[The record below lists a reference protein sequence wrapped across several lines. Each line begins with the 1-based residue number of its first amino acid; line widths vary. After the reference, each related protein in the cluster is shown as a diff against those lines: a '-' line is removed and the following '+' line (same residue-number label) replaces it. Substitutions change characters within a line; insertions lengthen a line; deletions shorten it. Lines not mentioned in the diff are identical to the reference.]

1 MSHRHTAPGQHE
13 HEFEPEHGLPERLPE
28 GERILW
34 QAQPQWRDLAVRA
47 FHVRKL
53 SLYFALILL
62 LRGLNGW
69 VDGEPLAL
77 IVRGIALLGLLSVF
91 TIGLL
96 VLMAWLA
103 ARTTAYTLTDKRV
116 VMRIGIVLSLSLN
129 LPLARIAAADLRRDK
144 RGGSTGDLV
153 LRLGPDAKIAY
164 LHLWPHARPWRLA
177 RPEPMLRSLADA
189 PGLAA
194 ALAQAWSA
202 ATGTDLPSQATRP
215 ATDLTPATPR
225 GERQSSGKSG
235 SAWAT
240 S

>member
-13 HEFEPEHGLPERLPE
+13 HEFEPEHGLPERLPA

-34 QAQPQWRDLAVRA
+34 QVQPHWRDLAVRA

-53 SLYFALILL
+53 SLYFSVILL
-62 LRGLNGW
+62 LRGMNGW
-69 VDGEPLAL
+69 VDGEPVAV
-77 IVRGIALLGLLSVF
+77 IARGLALLGLLAVF

-96 VLMAWLA
+96 TAMAWLA
-103 ARTTAYTLTDKRV
+103 ARTTAYTVTDKRV

-129 LPLARIAAADLRRDK
+129 LPLARIVAADLRRDK

-153 LRLGPDAKIAY
+153 LRLGPDEKIAY

-189 PGLAA
+189 PRLAA
-194 ALAQAWSA
+194 VLAKAWA
-202 ATGTDLPSQATRP
+202 DATGTALPSQVTMPPPDVQPTA
-215 ATDLTPATPR
+215 PR
-225 GERQSSGKSG
+225 GERQPAGEPG
-235 SAWAT
+235 TAWAA